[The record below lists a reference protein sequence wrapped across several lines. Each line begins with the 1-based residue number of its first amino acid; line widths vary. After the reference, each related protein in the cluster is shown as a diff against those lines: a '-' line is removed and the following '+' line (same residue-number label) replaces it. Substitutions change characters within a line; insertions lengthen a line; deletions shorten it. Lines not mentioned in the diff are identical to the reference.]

1 MKNNQPTSK
10 NKMTTQKKT
19 ERPGKL
25 SFKWDALS
33 PLDLGIILE
42 EEVEA
47 EVANNSKIA
56 VFSRQ
61 VQI

>member
-1 MKNNQPTSK
+1 MKSNQPTSK
-10 NKMTTQKKT
+10 NKMATQKKT
-19 ERPGKL
+19 KRPGKL
-25 SFKWDALS
+25 SSKWDAL
-33 PLDLGIILE
+33 PLLDLGIILE

-47 EVANNSKIA
+47 EVADHSKIA